1 MVRDMHLFQVKTPS
15 ESKYE
20 FDYYKLIDTVPGA
33 KAFRPIAES
42 QCPLVKLK

>member
-1 MVRDMHLFQVKTPS
+1 MHLFQVKTP

-20 FDYYKLIDTVPGA
+20 FDYYKLDTVPGA